1 MKESIKWQEHSNE
14 LLLLLYTFIYN
25 CSKSMKTELQKML
38 SGELYNASD
47 AQLVEM
53 RIKAR
58 TLTTQYNAIPVENA
72 DERKA
77 LLQQLLGKIGENID
91 IQTPFYCDYGC
102 HIYAGENLFM
112 NFNCIILD
120 CAEVRIG
127 DNVMMGP
134 NVQLYTATH
143 PLQATERI
151 KGPELAFPITIGNN
165 VWLGGGAIVCPGVTI
180 GDNTTIGSGSVVT
193 KDIPA
198 NVFAAG
204 NPCKVIKELPA

>member
-1 MKESIKWQEHSNE
+1 MKS
-14 LLLLLYTFIYN
+14 
-25 CSKSMKTELQKML
+25 ELQKML
-38 SGELYNASD
+38 DGELYDASD
-47 AQLVEM
+47 VQLVEM
-53 RIKAR
+53 RVKAR
-58 TLTTQYNAIPVENA
+58 TLATQYNAIPVEHA
-72 DERKA
+72 AARKA
-77 LLQQLLGKIGENID
+77 LLQQLLGKTGTNID
-91 IQTPFYCDYGC
+91 IQTPFYCDYGA

-143 PLQATERI
+143 PLQASERI
-151 KGPELAFPITIGNN
+151 KGPELAYPITIGNN
-165 VWLGGGAIVCPGVTI
+165 VWLGGGVIVCPGVTI
-180 GDNTTIGSGSVVT
+180 GNNTTIGSGSVVT

-204 NPCKVIKELPA
+204 NPCKVIKDLPA